1 MCPWIISLNLE
12 NDSTDSYCNCPHFTD
27 EPKELQ
33 KGEVKCL
40 SLTTVGG
47 EAGKVSSSSTL

>member
-33 KGEVKCL
+33 KGEVKCP